1 MKIGSLFKVEGLVT
15 VVTGGASGIGHALG
29 EAMATNG
36 ARVTLLDNNKAALTA
51 AAEDLTSRVKA
62 IGPTLTRNVPQA
74 EHSGLSHQQGRGD
87 DRSVFGAVVDVTDK
101 ASLARTFNAIA
112 EREGR
117 IDVVFANAGISG
129 GPGFLGT
136 DGQREPSRAIEN
148 ISDDLWDRVIE
159 TNLSSIFKTIQV
171 AVPHLKRAGG
181 GRIIVTSS
189 ISAIKTENYVG
200 AAYVASKAGVAQLVR
215 QAAIELAAYNI
226 QVNAIA
232 PGPCITNI
240 GGGRL
245 HERAAQ
251 EFFARLHPNHR
262 MATPEDMQGAALYL
276 ASPASRHVNGASIV
290 IDGGFSLGIAD

>member
-1 MKIGSLFKVEGLVT
+1 MRVADLFKVDGLVV
-15 VVTGGASGIGHALG
+15 VVTGGASGIGYALA

-36 ARVTLLDNNKAALTA
+36 AHVTLLDNNK
-51 AAEDLTSRVKA
+51 E
-62 IGPTLTRNVPQA
+62 TLTGA
-74 EHSGLSHQQGRGD
+74 IEKLKH
-87 DRSVFGAVVDVTDK
+87 DRTSAMSDIADVTDK
-101 ASLARTFNAIA
+101 ASLMRAFDAIA

-136 DGQREPSRAIEN
+136 DGKREPSRAIEN
-148 ISDDLWDRVIE
+148 ISEELWSRVIE

-171 AVPHLKRAGG
+171 AVPHLKRSGG

-189 ISAIKTENYVG
+189 VSATKTENYVG

-215 QAAIELAAYNI
+215 QAAIELAAHNI
-226 QVNAIA
+226 QVNAIS

-245 HERAAQ
+245 HDKAAQ

-262 MATPEDMQGAALYL
+262 MATPEDMQGAALFL
-276 ASPASRHVNGASIV
+276 ASPASNHLNGASIV
-290 IDGGFSLGIAD
+290 VDGGLSLGVAD